1 MSWKGDWLIMR
12 KPTFILLGAACCG
25 ILAVA
30 LSATNPFLTSSAL
43 AGTHYSTQTIAGT
56 YAWRCTGYAAPA
68 LGAAMVP
75 AVAQG
80 TVTSDVEGLFK
91 GGGTL
96 SLGGQIIQERIEGPA
111 LVNPDGTGSIV
122 YKVSIVLPDGTE
134 VAGPDWYINF
144 LVLDHGNGIWGM
156 PYNAGTAMS
165 CTLQRMEKN
174 EK

>member
-1 MSWKGDWLIMR
+1 VR
-12 KPTFILLGAACCG
+12 KLRFILLAAACCA
-25 ILAVA
+25 ILALAV
-30 LSATNPFLTSSAL
+30 STTHTFLTPVAL

-56 YAWRCTGYAAPA
+56 YAWRCTGNAVPAP
-68 LGAAMVP
+68 GAALVP

-80 TVTSDVEGLFK
+80 TVTSDAEGLFK

-122 YKVSIVLPDGTE
+122 YKVWIVLPDGTE
-134 VAGPDWYINF
+134 VPGPDWYINF
-144 LVLDHGNGIWGM
+144 LILDHGNGIWGM

-165 CTLQRMEKN
+165 CTLQRMGKDEK
-174 EK
+174 